1 MNLLNLS
8 NKRTVLKTY
17 KLYVSSMQYEVDKL
31 QIIWYNNLTKHN
43 PNTRFGVFRRTLNHT
58 ASAQRA
64 CTTWY
69 NNLTK
74 HNPNTRFGVF

>member
-1 MNLLNLS
+1 MSLLNLS
-8 NKRTVLKTY
+8 NKHTVLKTY
-17 KLYVSSMQYEVDKL
+17 KLYVCTLQHEVDKL

-74 HNPNTRFGVF
+74 HDQNTRS

>member
-1 MNLLNLS
+1 MSLLNLS

-17 KLYVSSMQYEVDKL
+17 KLYVCTLQHEVDKL

-74 HNPNTRFGVF
+74 HNQNTRS